1 MATTIQ
7 VPASST
13 LDNTNAIVAQYEQ
26 ANGPLTITTNDGTY
40 TLLSFDDAGTN
51 PTNFAKIQASTA
63 APPAN
68 STPVCVGTIFVAGTL
83 TPCTAYRAN

>member
-13 LDNTNAIVAQYEQ
+13 LDNTNAIVAQYE
-26 ANGPLTITTNDGTY
+26 ASNGPLTITTNDGTY

-51 PTNFAKIQASTA
+51 PAKYATIQASTA
-63 APPAN
+63 PVPPS
-68 STPVCVGTIFVAGTL
+68 STPVCVGTIFIAGTL

>member
-7 VPASST
+7 VPASSA
-13 LDNTNAIVAQYEQ
+13 LDNTNTIIAQYE
-26 ANGPLTITTNDGTY
+26 ASNGPLIITTNDGTY

-51 PTNFAKIQASTA
+51 PTKYATVQANTA
-63 APPAN
+63 PAPAN